1 MKITKRQLRRII
13 REQILHDQAPGK
25 VAATSS
31 GAYVIDDQYVSD
43 EEDHPLD
50 QLQDIIDMGVTAVT
64 DNDTDGETYPIQ
76 RWTQGL
82 VALKAEHDADWG
94 PPTRWKG

>member
-1 MKITKRQLRRII
+1 MKITKRQLQRII
-13 REQILHDQAPGK
+13 KEELLRELAPGR
-25 VAATSS
+25 VATTSS

-50 QLQDIIDMGVTAVT
+50 QLQDIMDMGVTAVT
-64 DNDTDGETYPIQ
+64 DNDADGETYPIQ
-76 RWTQGL
+76 KWAQGL
-82 VALKAEHDADWG
+82 GALKAEHDADWG